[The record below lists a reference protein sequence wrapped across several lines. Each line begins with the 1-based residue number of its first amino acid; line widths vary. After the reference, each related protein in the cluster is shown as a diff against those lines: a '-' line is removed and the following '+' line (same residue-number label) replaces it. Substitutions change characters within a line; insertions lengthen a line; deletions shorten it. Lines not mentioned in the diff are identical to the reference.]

1 MLRPSI
7 QSGSSTISTSYCA
20 TPPVTFLSGKVV
32 PLRIRIHQNSSKII
46 KHHQNSWKFIKHHQN
61 SRFRFNL
68 INSDFVETIL
78 HSQRYP
84 PVPPDL
90 QWFSARPR
98 TCGNF
103 MRPAVPWTSSNV
115 PWRPW
120 PRASPRT
127 CHLELVEWE
136 RSGDVGQGKDHFSK
150 QQESH
155 YHAILIVDISVPF
168 FFRVFSRQTWL

>member
-7 QSGSSTISTSYCA
+7 QSGSSTTSTSYCA
-20 TPPVTFLSGKVV
+20 KPPVTFLSGKVA
-32 PLRIRIHQNSSKII
+32 PLRIRIHQNSSTFTNI
-46 KHHQNSWKFIKHHQN
+46 HQHSSKFMNSDF
-61 SRFRFNL
+61 

-127 CHLELVEWE
+127 CHHLELVE
-136 RSGDVGQGKDHFSK
+136 RSGDVGQGKDDFSK
-150 QQESH
+150 HQESH
-155 YHAILIVDISVPF
+155 YPCKSDSWIFLI
-168 FFRVFSRQTWL
+168 